1 MGWFS
6 RKKKP
11 EKAKNSPVDIKKEV
25 WKKCP
30 QCGEIIWQK
39 NLIESDYVCQNCG
52 YHFRLS
58 FQEKLKFLTD
68 EGSFKEFFSSIGT
81 KDPLDFKDTQPY
93 KKRIAKAVSKMGAKS
108 AFICGEANINEIP
121 IAIGFLN
128 FEFMGG
134 SLGSSEGEKIS
145 RLIEYAIEKRLP
157 VIIVSSS
164 GGARMQE
171 SIFSLMQ
178 MAKTSDMLAKLD
190 EEKLPYISILLDPT
204 TGGVSASFAM
214 LGDINI
220 AEPNALIGF
229 AGPRVIKQTIKQDLP
244 EGFQKSEFLKKHGM
258 IDMIVKRK
266 NFKTTV
272 TKLLGYM
279 CGD

>member
-1 MGWFS
+1 MGS
-6 RKKKP
+6 
-11 EKAKNSPVDIKKEV
+11 
-25 WKKCP
+25 
-30 QCGEIIWQK
+30 
-39 NLIESDYVCQNCG
+39 
-52 YHFRLS
+52 
-58 FQEKLKFLTD
+58 
-68 EGSFKEFFSSIGT
+68 
-81 KDPLDFKDTQPY
+81 
-93 KKRIAKAVSKMGAKS
+93 KS

-121 IAIGFLN
+121 TAIGFLN

-134 SLGSSEGEKIS
+134 SMGSSEGEKIS

-178 MAKTSDMLAKLD
+178 MAKTSDMLARLD
-190 EEKLPYISILLDPT
+190 NEKLPYISILLDPT

-258 IDMIVKRK
+258 IDMIVRRK

-279 CGD
+279 NGD